1 MRLLRARSETAAR
14 READGAMSYATLIR
28 QIEAG
33 EVLAYV
39 EARALGA
46 ALLDGGVPELETAAF
61 MVAFNQH
68 DPGLDAWLGLHAA
81 LAERL
86 PDFVAPA
93 GPFRT
98 VVLPA
103 YHGVREH
110 PHLTPLLALLLN
122 SFGVPVLIHGV
133 LEGGGGTAAA
143 YVLRELGIMP
153 CGTTAQVNAGLSEEG
168 LAFAPV
174 ALLSPGLAAL
184 LALRARLGID
194 GWVTRLAVLADVLGE
209 RSVRVTPVPSAAE
222 MASAQV
228 VLESLGG
235 HALLLQGCEGEA
247 FADPLQRPD
256 MVLLQ
261 DGQGQ
266 RVYEAQPTS
275 SASVNLPAPDA
286 RATGAWIDKV
296 MRDHLPLPL
305 PIRNQLAVCLHAA
318 GYTEDLN
325 QARAITAISGFG
337 RVAAA

>member
-1 MRLLRARSETAAR
+1 
-14 READGAMSYATLIR
+14 MSYATLIR

-33 EVLAYV
+33 EGLGYV

-61 MVAFNQH
+61 LVAFNQH

-86 PDFVAPA
+86 PVFAAPT

-98 VVLPA
+98 VVLPT
-103 YHGVREH
+103 YHGVRTH
-110 PHLTPLLALLLN
+110 PHLTPLLALLLK
-122 SFGVPVLIHGV
+122 SFGIPVLIHGV

-153 CGTTAQVNAGLSEEG
+153 CSTTAQVNAQLQADGI
-168 LAFAPV
+168 AFAPV
-174 ALLSPGLAAL
+174 ALMSPGLAAL

-194 GWVTRLAVLADVLGE
+194 GWVTRLAALADVLGAH
-209 RSVRVTPVPSAAE
+209 SVRVTPVASDAE
-222 MASAQV
+222 IAPTHA
-228 VLESLGG
+228 VLEALGG

-247 FADPLQRPD
+247 FADPLLRPE
-256 MVLLQ
+256 MVLVQ

-266 RVYEAQPTS
+266 RVYEAQSTL
-275 SASVNLPAPDA
+275 SATANLPERDA
-286 RATGAWIDKV
+286 RATGAWIGQV

-305 PIRNQLAVCLHAA
+305 PIRNQLAVCLYAA

-325 QARAITAISGFG
+325 QARAITAIDGFG
-337 RVAAA
+337 RAAA

>member
-1 MRLLRARSETAAR
+1 
-14 READGAMSYATLIR
+14 MSYATLIR

-33 EVLAYV
+33 EGLGFVD
-39 EARALGA
+39 ARALGA

-61 MVAFNQH
+61 LVAFNQH

-98 VVLPA
+98 VVLPT
-103 YHGVREH
+103 YHGVRTH
-110 PHLTPLLALLLN
+110 PHLTPLLALLLK
-122 SFGVPVLIHGV
+122 SFGIPVLIHGV

-153 CGTTAQVNAGLSEEG
+153 CSSAAQVNTALQDDGI
-168 LAFAPV
+168 AFAPV

-194 GWVTRLAVLADVLGE
+194 GWVTRLAALADVLGE
-209 RSVRVTPVPSAAE
+209 RSVRVTPVISGAE
-222 MASAQV
+222 MASTRA
-228 VLESLGG
+228 VLEALGG

-256 MVLLQ
+256 MVLVQ

-266 RVYEAQPTS
+266 SVYEAQSTS
-275 SASVNLPAPDA
+275 SALANLPETDA
-286 RATGAWIDKV
+286 RATGAWTDQV

-305 PIRNQLAVCLHAA
+305 PIRNQLAVCLFAA

-325 QARAITAISGFG
+325 QARAITAINGFG
-337 RVAAA
+337 RVAA

>member
-1 MRLLRARSETAAR
+1 
-14 READGAMSYATLIR
+14 MSYATHIR

-33 EVLAYV
+33 ESLEFV

-61 MVAFNQH
+61 IVAFNQH

-86 PDFVAPA
+86 PDFVAPP
-93 GPFRT
+93 GLYRT

-103 YHGVREH
+103 YHGVRSH
-110 PHLTPLLALLLN
+110 PHLTPLLALLLR
-122 SFGVPVLIHGV
+122 SFGIPVLIHGV

-153 CGTTAQVNAGLSEEG
+153 CSSTAQVNAGLRDEG
-168 LAFAPV
+168 IAFAPV
-174 ALLSPGLAAL
+174 ALLSPGLASL
-184 LALRARLGID
+184 LALRGRLGID
-194 GWVTRLAVLADVLGE
+194 GWMTRLAALSDVLGE
-209 RSVRVTPVPSAAE
+209 RSVRVTPVRSREE
-222 MASAQV
+222 MVSTQV
-228 VLESLGG
+228 VLEALGG

-247 FADPLQRPD
+247 FADPLLRPD
-256 MVLLQ
+256 MVLVQ
-261 DGQGQ
+261 DGQGLQ
-266 RVYEAQPTS
+266 VYEAQSTV
-275 SASVNLPAPDA
+275 SAPVNLPEVDA
-286 RATGAWIDKV
+286 RATGAWTDKL

-305 PIRNQLAVCLHAA
+305 PIRNQLAVCLYAA

-337 RVAAA
+337 RAAA

>member
-1 MRLLRARSETAAR
+1 
-14 READGAMSYATLIR
+14 MSYATLIR

-33 EVLAYV
+33 EGLGFV

-61 MVAFNQH
+61 LVAFNQH
-68 DPGLDAWLGLHAA
+68 DPGVDAWLGLHAA

-86 PDFVAPA
+86 PDFAAPE

-103 YHGVREH
+103 YHGVRTH
-110 PHLTPLLALLLN
+110 PHLTPLLALLLK
-122 SFGVPVLIHGV
+122 SFGIPVLIHGV

-153 CGTTAQVNAGLSEEG
+153 CAHVAQVNTALQEEG
-168 LAFAPV
+168 IAFAPV

-194 GWVTRLAVLADVLGE
+194 GWGTRLVGFADVLGD
-209 RSVRVTPVPSAAE
+209 RSLRVTPVASSEE
-222 MASAQV
+222 MARMRA
-228 VLESLGG
+228 VLEALGG

-256 MVLLQ
+256 MVLVQ
-261 DGQGQ
+261 DGQAQ
-266 RVYEAQPTS
+266 QVYEAQS
-275 SASVNLPAPDA
+275 IVSESANLPALDA
-286 RATGAWIDKV
+286 RATGAWTDQV
-296 MRDHLPLPL
+296 MREHLPLPL
-305 PIRNQLAVCLHAA
+305 PIRNQLAVCLYAA

-325 QARAITAISGFG
+325 QARAITAINGFG
-337 RVAAA
+337 RSVRPLSLGERVGERDA

>member
-1 MRLLRARSETAAR
+1 
-14 READGAMSYATLIR
+14 MSYATLIR

-33 EVLAYV
+33 EDLGFV

-61 MVAFNQH
+61 LVAFNQH
-68 DPGLDAWLGLHAA
+68 DPGVDAWLGLHAA

-86 PDFVAPA
+86 PDFAAPE

-103 YHGVREH
+103 YHGVRTH
-110 PHLTPLLALLLN
+110 PHLTPLLALLLK
-122 SFGVPVLIHGV
+122 SFGIPVLIHGV

-153 CGTTAQVNAGLSEEG
+153 CARVAQVNAHLQEDG

-194 GWVTRLAVLADVLGE
+194 GWGTRLAGLADVLGD
-209 RSVRVTPVPSAAE
+209 RSLRVTPVASTDE
-222 MASAQV
+222 MAQMRA
-228 VLESLGG
+228 VLGALGG

-256 MVLLQ
+256 MVLVQ
-261 DGQGQ
+261 DGQAQ
-266 RVYEAQPTS
+266 QVYEAQS
-275 SASVNLPAPDA
+275 IVSESANLPALDA
-286 RATGAWIDKV
+286 RATGAWIDQV
-296 MRDHLPLPL
+296 MREHLPLPL
-305 PIRNQLAVCLHAA
+305 PIRNQLAVCLYAA

-325 QARAITAISGFG
+325 QARAITAINGFG
-337 RVAAA
+337 LSVRPLSLREGVAPGRG

>member
-1 MRLLRARSETAAR
+1 
-14 READGAMSYATLIR
+14 MSYATLIR

-33 EVLAYV
+33 EGLGFV

-61 MVAFNQH
+61 LVAFNQH

-81 LAERL
+81 LDERL

-98 VVLPA
+98 VVLPT
-103 YHGVREH
+103 YHGVRTH
-110 PHLTPLLALLLN
+110 PHLTPLLALLLK
-122 SFGVPVLIHGV
+122 SFGIPVLIHGV

-153 CGTTAQVNAGLSEEG
+153 CSAAAQVNTALQDDGI
-168 LAFAPV
+168 AFAPV

-184 LALRARLGID
+184 LALRARPGID
-194 GWVTRLAVLADVLGE
+194 GWATRLAALADVLGE
-209 RSVRVTPVPSAAE
+209 DSVRVTPVMAGEEIAATR
-222 MASAQV
+222 A
-228 VLESLGG
+228 VLEALGG
-235 HALLLQGCEGEA
+235 NALLLPGCEGEA
-247 FADPLQRPD
+247 FADPLQRPE
-256 MVLLQ
+256 MVLIR

-266 RVYEAQPTS
+266 QVYEAQSTP
-275 SASVNLPAPDA
+275 SAPANLPETDT
-286 RATGAWIDKV
+286 RATGAWIEQV

-305 PIRNQLAVCLHAA
+305 PIRNQLAVCLYAA

-325 QARAITAISGFG
+325 QARAITAINGFG
-337 RVAAA
+337 RAAA

>member
-1 MRLLRARSETAAR
+1 
-14 READGAMSYATLIR
+14 MSYATLIR

-33 EVLAYV
+33 EGLGFVD
-39 EARALGA
+39 ARALGA

-61 MVAFNQH
+61 LVAFNQH

-86 PDFVAPA
+86 PGLAAPR

-103 YHGVREH
+103 YHGVRSH
-110 PHLTPLLALLLN
+110 PHLTPLLALLLK
-122 SFGVPVLIHGV
+122 SFGIPVLVHGV

-143 YVLRELGIMP
+143 YVLRELGVMP
-153 CGTTAQVNAGLSEEG
+153 CSTAAQVNAKLLDEG
-168 LAFAPV
+168 IAFAPV

-194 GWVTRLAVLADVLGE
+194 GWATRLALLADVLGE
-209 RSVRVTPVPSAAE
+209 HSVRVTPVASGAE
-222 MASAQV
+222 LPAVQT
-228 VLESLGG
+228 VLEALGG

-247 FADPLQRPD
+247 FADPLQRPE
-256 MVLLQ
+256 MVLVQ

-266 RVYEAQPTS
+266 PVYEAQ
-275 SASVNLPAPDA
+275 SAASEVARLPAPDA
-286 RATGAWIDKV
+286 RATGAWIAQV
-296 MRDHLPLPL
+296 MREHLPLPL
-305 PIRNQLAVCLHAA
+305 PIRNQLAVCLYAA

-325 QARAITAISGFG
+325 QARAITALDGFG
-337 RVAAA
+337 RAAA